1 MTVLQGSR
9 GSRLAPASKLG
20 VLQLVLGEVVA
31 RLPGE
36 KLRELEVCRGLPAL
50 DTAGQQLCSLAGAS
64 GAAEGPEASGAESSW
79 AHVGSTQGVVQ
90 VSTAGHG
97 VQQLQHQ
104 LHEQVQVCEWTE
116 GEDDEVAVSDAGEG
130 DEDDDVIATL
140 STALSSRYYTP
151 RHSLAY
157 ESRRASMAA
166 EQAADAQHSGYF
178 DRRPDNSGSN
188 SSSNVSYQQQQQQ
201 QQQDKLRSATVA
213 AAAAAAKALL
223 AAVELPRPAAVALA
237 APVGIAQ
244 LAVAPPLAAG
254 LNESSSR
261 QALQPL
267 LEGEPLDCWDEDSA
281 CFQSAGSS
289 SCGSSAYLTAA
300 SQGAE
305 LDQVLAYHS
314 SASADEHGGSAAA
327 VQGATALST
336 HATPAAGGAVTSTS
350 GDVGSLPV
358 HELLSAAGVP
368 DMSCLTVG
376 EVLQLLT
383 KAVMQQQQQQQHSR

>member
-20 VLQLVLGEVVA
+20 VLQLVLGEVVG
-31 RLPGE
+31 RLPE
-36 KLRELEVCRGLPAL
+36 EQLRELEVCTGLPAL
-50 DTAGQQLCSLAGAS
+50 DAAGQQLCSLAGT
-64 GAAEGPEASGAESSW
+64 GAAAVGPEAWGAG
-79 AHVGSTQGVVQ
+79 AGRLVDGTQGLVRG
-90 VSTAGHG
+90 SRAGPG
-97 VQQLQHQ
+97 AQQLQHQ
-104 LHEQVQVCEWTE
+104 PHEQVQVCEWTE
-116 GEDDEVAVSDAGEG
+116 DEDDEVAVSEAAQG
-130 DEDDDVIATL
+130 DDDDDVIATL

-166 EQAADAQHSGYF
+166 EQAADMQHSGYF
-178 DRRPDNSGSN
+178 DRRPDNSGS
-188 SSSNVSYQQQQQQ
+188 SSSSSHPVQQQQ
-201 QQQDKLRSATVA
+201 LFPASVA

-223 AAVELPRPAAVALA
+223 VEVELPKPAALAPLAAVGAAQPLAAVAL
-237 APVGIAQ
+237 P
-244 LAVAPPLAAG
+244 AG
-254 LNESSSR
+254 GLKESSSR

-289 SCGSSAYLTAA
+289 SCSSSDACLTLA

-314 SASADEHGGSAAA
+314 SVRPGDHGESTAA
-327 VQGATALST
+327 VQHGGADLSP
-336 HATPAAGGAVTSTS
+336 HVTPAAGGAVTSTS

-358 HELLSAAGVP
+358 HELLSAAGAP
-368 DMSCLTVG
+368 DLSCLTVG

-383 KAVMQQQQQQQHSR
+383 KAVMQQQQHSR